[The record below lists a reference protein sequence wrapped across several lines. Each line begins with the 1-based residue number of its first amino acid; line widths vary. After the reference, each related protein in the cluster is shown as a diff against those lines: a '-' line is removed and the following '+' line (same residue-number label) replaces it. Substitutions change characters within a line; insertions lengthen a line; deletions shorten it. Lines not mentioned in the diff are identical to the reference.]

1 MSQIE
6 GILVTSKLD
15 LLEGALRCCLY
26 SRVRGVA
33 LLLLVVVDVVRV
45 HLRRVS

>member
-1 MSQIE
+1 MSLIE
-6 GILVTSKLD
+6 GIRIRVTSKLD

-33 LLLLVVVDVVRV
+33 LMLLVVVDVV
-45 HLRRVS
+45 

>member
-1 MSQIE
+1 MSLIE
-6 GILVTSKLD
+6 GIRVTSKLD

-33 LLLLVVVDVVRV
+33 LVLIVVVDVVRV